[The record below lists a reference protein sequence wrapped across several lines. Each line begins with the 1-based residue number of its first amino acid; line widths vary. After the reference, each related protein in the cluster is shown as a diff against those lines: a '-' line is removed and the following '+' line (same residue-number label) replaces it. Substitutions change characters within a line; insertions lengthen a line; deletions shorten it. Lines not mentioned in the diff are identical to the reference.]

1 MQHAGHHCKKCS
13 RWKAWWEHRKVGQG
27 VSALRSLVFWTSTAQ
42 QQLFLFYFLKLR
54 VVFIFT
60 SCFPTISASVSSGRW
75 FPLFSVIQCVSA
87 GSLLSLAVTFV
98 VLHFHCLEAENLW
111 LHHHIIKSACLWG
124 SHSVVGERL
133 LGQLLLPPLHQVVPN
148 RPSMS
153 SRVIHRLVLKRKTL
167 NWAVADTSLLGSG
180 DSKSMNG
187 CHFPQQ
193 KSAFI
198 SCMSLD
204 GTLPDRLLETMT
216 EEAKQTDEHTTV

>member
-1 MQHAGHHCKKCS
+1 MGTQEGGAGCERPQILGFLDLHCP
-13 RWKAWWEHRKVGQG
+13 AAALPVLFFKVACCVHLHFLFSDYLSFCLSG
-27 VSALRSLVFWTSTAQ
+27 SLVSFVLCHPVCFCGIS
-42 QQLFLFYFLKLR
+42 
-54 VVFIFT
+54 VVFG
-60 SCFPTISASVSSGRW
+60 TI
-75 FPLFSVIQCVSA
+75 
-87 GSLLSLAVTFV
+87 TFV